1 MEIIKKRNK
10 MNTQEPTMQ
19 IKQKNITDTA
29 ETPGQIVLSAPLANG
44 IPWSRI
50 FYLLFPYNL
59 HSFTTHVYINKHYII
74 CFAHFST

>member
-29 ETPGQIVLSAPLANG
+29 ETPGQIVLSAPLANR
-44 IPWSRI
+44 IP
-50 FYLLFPYNL
+50 
-59 HSFTTHVYINKHYII
+59 
-74 CFAHFST
+74 